1 MAERELKTIVDPLID
16 ENTTYG
22 LVESD
27 DEYES
32 EEIEEIIETEQ
43 AEAHDRAERLEEIRE
58 AERAFKNRKK
68 DKMGYYRTTDAYE
81 DRMDLRGRRLARALR
96 KMKKIIIPHTIFDP
110 YRGCFLNLWTAI
122 SLQMYTLENFNV
134 RIKNV

>member
-1 MAERELKTIVDPLID
+1 MAEKELKTIVDPLID

-43 AEAHDRAERLEEIRE
+43 AEAYERAARLEEIRE

-68 DKMGYYRTTDAYE
+68 DKMGYYRTTEAYE
-81 DRMDLRGRRLARALR
+81 KRMDMRGGRLAKALR

-110 YRGCFLNLWTAI
+110 YRGCFLNSWIATN
-122 SLQMYTLENFNV
+122 LQTFTLENFNV